1 MHAMIKGPFERFS
14 NASNSGDVAAGAD
27 SEDASVVEA
36 YIEALEQAICRLA
49 DKSAAARELREAA
62 DAAWSEAKA
71 DNSEEAEASEDD
83 ADDDEPLTTDT
94 PCGLCGGRMG
104 IGPAFTYVNVD
115 NVKRHVHEHC
125 FNSDRY
131 LDDDERAAS
140 GKRLDALFGEE

>member
-1 MHAMIKGPFERFS
+1 MHAMVKGPFERVS
-14 NASNSGDVAAGAD
+14 NAINSGDFAAGAD
-27 SEDASVVEA
+27 SEDAAVVEA
-36 YIEALEQAICRLA
+36 YIEALEQIVYRLA
-49 DKSAAARELREAA
+49 DKSEAARELREAA
-62 DAAWSEAKA
+62 SVAWREAKVGA
-71 DNSEEAEASEDD
+71 
-83 ADDDEPLTTDT
+83 DDEPLTTDT

>member
-1 MHAMIKGPFERFS
+1 MHAMIKGPFERVS
-14 NASNSGDVAAGAD
+14 NAINSGDFAAGAD
-27 SEDASVVEA
+27 SEDAAVVEA
-36 YIEALEQAICRLA
+36 YIEALEQIVYRLA
-49 DKSAAARELREAA
+49 DKSEAARELREAA
-62 DAAWSEAKA
+62 SVAWREAKVGA
-71 DNSEEAEASEDD
+71 
-83 ADDDEPLTTDT
+83 DDEPLTTDT

-140 GKRLDALFGEE
+140 GKRLDALFEETP

>member
-1 MHAMIKGPFERFS
+1 MQAMIKGPFERVS
-14 NASNSGDVAAGAD
+14 SAINSGDFAAGAD
-27 SEDASVVEA
+27 SEDAAVVEA
-36 YIEALEQAICRLA
+36 YIEALEQIVYRLA
-49 DKSAAARELREAA
+49 DKSEAARELREAA
-62 DAAWSEAKA
+62 SVAWREAKVGA
-71 DNSEEAEASEDD
+71 
-83 ADDDEPLTTDT
+83 DDEPLTTDT